1 MSDKRAH
8 LFISNFPSCYNFIY
22 QLTACMTTNN
32 VKQFLVFS
40 NTASFPLKTILERV
54 SNFRVTVM
62 FLPASLNRE

>member
-8 LFISNFPSCYNFIY
+8 LFISNFPSCYYFIY

-40 NTASFPLKTILERV
+40 NTASFLLKTILERV
-54 SNFRVTVM
+54 RNFGEMVLTGK
-62 FLPASLNRE
+62 FEL